1 MACNVS
7 LQHHWKRLNIAIIW
21 SPGWSLKKH
30 GLNGTGCCKTCWF
43 LSFFGNIFVLPT
55 LVLIDTNRLNP
66 SFSGSPA
73 GAPKTSVTFAT
84 NIHEV
89 LDHPWKRKKH
99 LRTTNQFWGFRV
111 VFSRCNPLKHHHS
124 KHLWSLFVLP
134 REFLERH
141 QNLSWHDRDSHA
153 RPSPTNEPVLQ
164 QKSAKMSHCRCD
176 SMEISWMDNPPP
188 NSYQFGAFQHS
199 EIWNP
204 FKVIPSEF
212 FPKNPSAH
220 HLLVAIAC

>member
-1 MACNVS
+1 MEESTRGSRKTKGWKHC
-7 LQHHWKRLNIAIIW
+7 HHLKPGVISKETRPKWKI
-21 SPGWSLKKH
+21 S
-30 GLNGTGCCKTCWF
+30 CKTCWF
-43 LSFFGNIFVLPT
+43 LSFFGNIFVLPP

-73 GAPKTSVTFAT
+73 DAPKTSVTFAT
-84 NIHEV
+84 NIYEV

-99 LRTTNQFWGFRV
+99 LGTTNQFWGFRV

-124 KHLWSLFVLP
+124 KRLWSLFVLP

-141 QNLSWHDRDSHA
+141 QKLSWHDRDSHA

-176 SMEISWMDNPPP
+176 SMEISWMDNPPQIAI
-188 NSYQFGAFQHS
+188 NSELSNIPKFGIHS
-199 EIWNP
+199 
-204 FKVIPSEF
+204 S
-212 FPKNPSAH
+212 
-220 HLLVAIAC
+220 